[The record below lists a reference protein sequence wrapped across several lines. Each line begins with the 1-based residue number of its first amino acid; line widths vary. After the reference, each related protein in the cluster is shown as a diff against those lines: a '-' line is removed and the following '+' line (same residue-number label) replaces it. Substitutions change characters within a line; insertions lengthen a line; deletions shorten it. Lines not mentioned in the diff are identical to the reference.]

1 MTDQFRIV
9 TDPVAD
15 SVAASAIFA
24 ALPLLTL
31 FVLLGVLR
39 MRAWLAGVISL
50 VVALVVAI
58 VVYAMPV
65 GQALLSASEGAA
77 FGFFPILWIVLNAIW
92 VYNLTVVSGHFDVL
106 RRSMARVS
114 PDMRIQAIIVAF
126 CFGALLEA
134 LAGFGTPVA
143 VTVVMLMA
151 LGFPP
156 IRAAAV
162 ALIANTAPVAFG
174 ALATPIVTLGT
185 VAGGAGDDPR
195 LNADTLGAMVG
206 RQTPLLAVV
215 VPLMLVAVID
225 GRRGVRQTWPAALVG
240 GVVFAISQFVA
251 SNYIS
256 VPLTDIVASLASAA
270 AVVLLL
276 RIWQPAEIPDLAEA
290 SPSAARIKDEKSGGE
305 GLGGEDEPAEAGGR
319 RATPIGDAVSGSG
332 GTPNEAGSGGGL
344 SEAGSGGG
352 LSEVGGGTPSGGRG
366 LSGVGAGAGT
376 PSGGTGPRDAYDG
389 STVTLSRVDAP
400 AEVVRAYAPYLIIIV
415 IFSFVNIGPVKS
427 ALAKEPWT
435 VVFGWPGLHVLGGN
449 GKPISSTNFTFGW
462 LPAAGTLMILAG
474 ILTAIILRVRPGAAV
489 RAYGHTYVSLRH
501 AIVTVMAVLA
511 LAYVLNQSG
520 QTNTLGALLAATGG
534 FFVFLSPILGW
545 IGVAVT
551 GSDTSANA
559 LFGAL
564 QVQTAAKAG
573 LDPLLLAAA
582 NSSGG
587 VLGKMISPQNLAI
600 AASAVGMAG
609 REGDIFRRVV
619 GWSVLLLLIMCV
631 LVTLQGTPVL
641 DWMVPGASH

>member
-1 MTDQFRIV
+1 MLADQFRIV
-9 TDPVAD
+9 TDPVAN
-15 SVAASAIFA
+15 SLALSAIFA
-24 ALPLLTL
+24 VLPLLTL

-50 VVALVVAI
+50 AVSLLVAI
-58 VVYAMPV
+58 IVYSMPV
-65 GQALLSASEGAA
+65 GQALLSATEGAA

-156 IRAAAV
+156 VRAAAV

-185 VAGGAGDDPR
+185 VTSGASDDPR
-195 LNADTLGAMVG
+195 LNTDTLGAMVG
-206 RQTPLLAVV
+206 RQTPVLAVI
-215 VPLMLVAVID
+215 VPLILVAVID
-225 GRRGVRQTWPAALVG
+225 GRRGMRQTWPAAAAA
-240 GVVFAISQFVA
+240 GVVFAAAQFAA

-276 RIWQPAEIPDLAEA
+276 RIWRPAEVPRLHEPAVATVGTVATGDARTTGRNGSAEDAATASTPGGRGRPTEEAGQPTEGAGRPAEGAGRRGAGGTDGAANSTGDESEISGGPDGDRLAVGNGVDAYGRSSGTLDQRDPPAEIA
-290 SPSAARIKDEKSGGE
+290 
-305 GLGGEDEPAEAGGR
+305 
-319 RATPIGDAVSGSG
+319 
-332 GTPNEAGSGGGL
+332 
-344 SEAGSGGG
+344 
-352 LSEVGGGTPSGGRG
+352 
-366 LSGVGAGAGT
+366 
-376 PSGGTGPRDAYDG
+376 
-389 STVTLSRVDAP
+389 
-400 AEVVRAYAPYLIIIV
+400 RAYAPYLIVIV
-415 IFSFVNIGPVKS
+415 LFSIANLGPVKS

-435 VVFGWPGLHVLGGN
+435 VVFAWPGLHVLGSS
-449 GKPISSTNFTFGW
+449 GKPVSSSNFTLGW
-462 LPAAGTLMILAG
+462 LPAAGTLMIIAG
-474 ILTAIILRVRPGAAV
+474 ILTAIVLKVRPGQAV
-489 RAYGHTYVSLRH
+489 KAYGDTYWTLRH

-511 LAYVLNQSG
+511 LAYVMNQSG
-520 QTNTLGALLAATGG
+520 QTNTLGAFLAQAGS
-534 FFVFLSPILGW
+534 FFVFLSSILGW

-551 GSDTSANA
+551 GSDTSSNA

-564 QVQTAAKAG
+564 QVQTATKAG

-600 AASAVGMAG
+600 AAAAVGMAG
-609 REGDIFRRVV
+609 REGDIFRRVI
-619 GWSVLLLLIMCV
+619 GWSAVLLAIMCV
-631 LVTLQGTPVL
+631 LVTLQATPVL
-641 DWMVPGASH
+641 SWMVPG